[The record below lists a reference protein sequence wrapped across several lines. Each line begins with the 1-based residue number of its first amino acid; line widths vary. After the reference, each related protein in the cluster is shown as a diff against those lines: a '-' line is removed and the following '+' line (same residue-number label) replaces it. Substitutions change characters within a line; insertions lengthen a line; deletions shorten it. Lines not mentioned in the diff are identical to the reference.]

1 MLQFT
6 SGCLV
11 FSGILSTQLAAI
23 SVGLKS
29 SSGIMQNGVG
39 KEGRVKSQTEVNVV
53 NWPRI

>member
-53 NWPRI
+53 N